1 MKLYKI
7 FLIFF
12 AAALL
17 FSGSNAFLYA
27 ADISEGADE
36 PAGAV
41 LPSHKIGV
49 KLTVILD
56 GGDMTNEK
64 RNNDILSR
72 IESGIAAELR
82 VIRDV
87 AIVKKN
93 ADVEV
98 IVIALFTFKFEPDE
112 NSSFMALSITAH
124 NMYPSNRFGWA
135 DQFCPNKADAE
146 NYKNT
151 IGAIDYQRLKSF
163 AVSNLKKSL
172 EGIGSEL
179 NLKCFKKIRTQRI
192 AMAEEVRI
200 KNIISWKMDRYKDWK
215 SNKSM
220 SILDEDLEKMGMTL
234 EQLLK
239 EFRDMEKAQKDRG
252 EIDAPL
258 Q

>member
-1 MKLYKI
+1 MKVYKI

-12 AAALL
+12 AVFFLL
-17 FSGSNAFLYA
+17 AGSNIVSHA
-27 ADISEGADE
+27 APVSGDALEAAE
-36 PAGAV
+36 AAV
-41 LPSHKIGV
+41 ASHKIGV
-49 KLTVILD
+49 RLTVLLD
-56 GGDMTNEK
+56 GGDMANEK

-82 VIRDV
+82 VLRDV
-87 AIVKKN
+87 VIVKKN

-172 EGIGSEL
+172 EGIGGEL
-179 NLKCFKKIRTQRI
+179 DLKCFKKIRAQRV
-192 AMAEEVRI
+192 AMAEEIRV
-200 KNIISWKMDRYKDWK
+200 KNIISWKMDRYKDWRA
-215 SNKSM
+215 NKSM